1 MKNPVFVSGLL
12 ENIGASEYVKPLDLI
27 RRIPEGMEII
37 GLRNRLVKIISDY
50 NLQVFVLSVSLVI
63 FIIYLFIYFIVYL
76 TLF

>member
-1 MKNPVFVSGLL
+1 
-12 ENIGASEYVKPLDLI
+12 LDLI